1 MANTIETTGIEGIAH
16 IALKVADMQKSLEF
30 YCDVLGFKHAF
41 SIKNDEGKP
50 WIEYLKITDGQFLEL
65 FYSAPGDPEKTPPKS
80 TNNHIC
86 LSVED
91 IHETGRTLESK
102 GIELVIPVRGREGS
116 NWQCWCRDP
125 DGNYVEFMYIHPDS
139 FQVKS

>member
-1 MANTIETTGIEGIAH
+1 MANTTEISGIENIAH
-16 IALKVADMQKSLEF
+16 IAFRVADMQKSLDF
-30 YCDVLGFKHAF
+30 YCNVLGFIHAF
-41 SIKNDEGKP
+41 SIKAEDGKP
-50 WIEYLKITDGQFLEL
+50 WIEYLKIIDGQFLEL
-65 FYSAPGDPEKTPPKS
+65 FYSKSSDPGKGAPKS

-91 IHETGRTLESK
+91 IHETARTLESK

-125 DGNYVEFMYIHPDS
+125 DGNYIEFMYIHPDS
-139 FQVKS
+139 FQAKS